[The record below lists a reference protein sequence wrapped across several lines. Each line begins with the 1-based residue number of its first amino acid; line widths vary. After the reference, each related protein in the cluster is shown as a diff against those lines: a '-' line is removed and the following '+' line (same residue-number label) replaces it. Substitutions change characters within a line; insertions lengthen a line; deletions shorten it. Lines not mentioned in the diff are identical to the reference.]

1 MELLSPAGNLEKLR
15 AVYLFGADAAYIGIR
30 NFSLRQKADNFHQEE
45 YDEIKKMKGDKKL
58 YGALNI
64 FFHHDDLK
72 NLEEHIEYL
81 SEYPFDAF
89 IISDL
94 GIIDTLQKH
103 FPHTELHLSTQANC
117 INREAAKVYSRL
129 GFSRIILGRETP
141 LDEIKRIKDALPE
154 TELECFV
161 HGAMCLAYSGRCFL
175 SRYMADRSANQGLC
189 AHSCRWEYRV
199 LNQTVLEEAKRPGEY
214 FPIEEADGFTTIM
227 SSKDLCMIDHL
238 KDLQDAGIDSIKI
251 EGRMKSAYYAAVIT
265 RAYRKHLDYLNG
277 DSSLSQK
284 DLDFYREEL
293 FKVSHREFSTG
304 FFFGKDEI
312 ESPNLIERVQS
323 HQFVG
328 SVGNKIPLGDKISS
342 GNEDSPEE
350 HHVYQYRFELNLKN
364 KICVGEE
371 LEFIGPDL
379 PLAKTKEYRI
389 LNKEGISLEAVN
401 HNEMCY
407 IEIDLPLKLGY
418 LIRRLPHE
426 NEQVTNSR

>member
-15 AVYLFGADAAYIGIR
+15 TVYLFGADAAYIGIR

-45 YDEIKKMKGDKKL
+45 YDEIKKMKGQKKL

-64 FFHHDDLK
+64 YFHHADLQ
-72 NLEEHIEYL
+72 NLTDHIDYL
-81 SEYPFDAF
+81 LEYPFDAF

-103 FPHTELHLSTQANC
+103 FPETKLHLSTQANC
-117 INREAAKVYSRL
+117 INLEAAKVYKRL

-141 LDEIKRIKDALPE
+141 LDEIKRIKDALPD

-199 LNQTVLEEAKRPGEY
+199 LEEAERPGEY
-214 FPIEEADGFTTIM
+214 YPIEESDGFTTIM

-238 KDLQDAGIDSIKI
+238 KELRDAGIDSVKI

-265 RAYRKHLDYLNG
+265 RAYRKHLDALH
-277 DSSLSQK
+277 DPASISQEE
-284 DLDFYREEL
+284 LDFYREEL

-312 ESPNLIERVQS
+312 ESPNLSERLQT
-323 HQFVG
+323 HQFLG
-328 SVGNKIPLGDKISS
+328 SVGKEISPDDEVPN
-342 GNEDSPEE
+342 NEN
-350 HHVYQYRFELNLKN
+350 HVFSRRFSLNLKN
-364 KICVGEE
+364 KIRVGEE

-379 PLAKTKEYRI
+379 PLAKTKDYRI
-389 LNKEGISLEAVN
+389 LNKENIPLEEVN
-401 HNEMCY
+401 HTEVCTL
-407 IEIDLPLKLGY
+407 ETDLPLKPGY

-426 NEQVTNSR
+426 GELRGR

>member
-1 MELLSPAGNLEKLR
+1 MELLSPAGNLDKLKT
-15 AVYLFGADAAYIGIR
+15 VYNFGADAAYIGIR
-30 NFSLRQKADNFHQEE
+30 NFSLRRKSDNFHHEE

-64 FFHHDDLK
+64 FFHHEDLQ
-72 NLEEHIEYL
+72 NLENHIDYL

-94 GIIDTLQKH
+94 GIIDILQKH
-103 FPHTELHLSTQANC
+103 FPDTELHLSTQANC
-117 INREAAKVYSRL
+117 INKEAAKVYKRL

-141 LDEIKRIKDALPE
+141 LGEIKRIKDALPE

-175 SRYMADRSANQGLC
+175 SKYMANRSANQGFC
-189 AHSCRWEYRV
+189 AHSCRWEYR
-199 LNQTVLEEAKRPGEY
+199 LEEAKRPGEY
-214 FPIEEADGFTTIM
+214 FPIEESDGFTTIL

-238 KDLQDAGIDSIKI
+238 KELQDAGIDSIKI

-265 RAYRKHLDYLNG
+265 RAYRKHLDFLNG
-277 DSSLSQK
+277 DKSLTQK
-284 DLDFYREEL
+284 DLDFFREEL

-312 ESPNLIERVQS
+312 ESPNMNERVQS

-328 SVGNKIPLGDKISS
+328 SVGEENSCE
-342 GNEDSPEE
+342 NSPEE
-350 HHVYQYRFELNLKN
+350 NPIYKNRFLLNLKN

-371 LEFIGPDL
+371 LEIIGPDL
-379 PLAKTKEYRI
+379 PLAKTTEYRI
-389 LNKEGISLEAVN
+389 LNKDGDPLEAVN
-401 HNEMCY
+401 HNEVCS
-407 IEIDLPLKLGY
+407 IEIDLPLKPGY
-418 LIRRLPHE
+418 LLRRLPHE
-426 NEQVTNSR
+426 GELAEAGR